1 MDFLPP
7 AFAAMY
13 AFKQFIVYMLVP
25 SKTRQGKTD
34 KLPVNPQTR
43 QVCSAHDS
51 GVWMNAT
58 DALAT
63 SKTFGN
69 NYGVGFVF
77 TSADPFWFIDID
89 ECLQSDNQW
98 SPLATSLLQA
108 FQGAAVEVSA
118 SNRGLHIIGS
128 GSPPAHSCKN
138 IPHKLEFYTDG
149 RFVAL
154 TGTQA
159 TGDAAID
166 CSVNLPWLTEHYF
179 PLNYGTVPTEW
190 TDRPRTEWNGPTD
203 DEVLISMAL
212 RSGSSQSVFG
222 TKARF
227 RDLWEANVDVLA
239 RAYPDP
245 TRSVGYDESSADSAL
260 AQHLA
265 FWTGNDC
272 ERMQRI
278 MWQSKLVRDKWGRED
293 YLPRTITGVCGR
305 QREFFTT
312 RENQPILS
320 TVESQDNSDDA
331 APKPR
336 IVDGTT
342 FLSIDQQIVIFTG
355 AVYVSDEHKALVPGG
370 YLLNPE
376 RFQVMYGGFSMP
388 MDTKNEK
395 VSKNAWDVFTQSQAF
410 RAPRANTSCFRPDL
424 PPASII
430 ERDGETLAN
439 VWWPVVTPRTVGDVT
454 PFLNHLS
461 LLCPDTND
469 QMILISY
476 LAAIVQH
483 KGVKFQ
489 WCPLIQGVEGNGK
502 TLLTRCV
509 AFAIGNRYTHYPK
522 AAELASKFNDW
533 LYGKIFIAVEDIFV
547 SDGKLEIM
555 EAMKPM
561 ITSERQEIEPKGG
574 VKVTRD
580 ICANFLI
587 NTNHKDGLRKTNN
600 DRRFAPFYTAQQSV
614 QDLKRDGMWGDY
626 FPNLYEWLKK
636 GGYAIVSEFLHTFQ
650 IPIEF
655 NPALGCKRSPFTA
668 STVTAIKHGLGGIEQ
683 EVMEVIEQ
691 GMPGFKNGWVSS
703 MALDR
708 LLDRLQANRRVP
720 QNRRREL
727 LLTLGYEHHP
737 GLKEGRVNNP
747 VMPDNGKPR
756 LYIHMESPK
765 IKLTGAAE
773 IAKEY
778 ERDQK

>member
-1 MDFLPP
+1 MDFLPS
-7 AFAAMY
+7 AFTALY
-13 AFKQFIVYMLVP
+13 AFKQFIVYVLVP
-25 SKTRQGKTD
+25 SKTRPGKTD
-34 KLPVNPQTR
+34 KLPINPQTR
-43 QVCSAHDS
+43 QVCSAHDPEI
-51 GVWMNAT
+51 WM
-58 DALAT
+58 DAESARVTAQALGT
-63 SKTFGN
+63 Q
-69 NYGVGFVF
+69 YGIGFVF
-77 TSADPFWFIDID
+77 TEADPFWFLDID
-89 ECLQSDNQW
+89 DCLQSDNHW
-98 SPLATSLLQA
+98 SPLALSFVQA
-108 FQGAAVEVSA
+108 FHGAALEISA

-128 GSPPAHSCKN
+128 GTPPAHSCKN
-138 IPHKLEFYTDG
+138 TGHKLEFYTAG

-159 TGDAAID
+159 TGDAALD
-166 CSVNLPWLTEHYF
+166 CSVNLPWLVQHYF
-179 PLNYGTVPTEW
+179 PLNHGTVPTTW
-190 TDRPRTEWNGPTD
+190 TDKPCAEWDGPAD
-203 DEVLISMAL
+203 DEVLINIAL
-212 RSGSSQSVFG
+212 RSGSAKNIFG
-222 TKARF
+222 QKARF
-227 RDLWEANVDVLA
+227 RDLWEANADVLA

-245 TRSVGYDESSADSAL
+245 SRSVGYDESSVDAAL

-272 ERMQRI
+272 ERIQRL

-312 RENQPILS
+312 RESQPIS
-320 TVESQDNSDDA
+320 NTVESQDNSFTE

-336 IVDGTT
+336 IVDGAT
-342 FLSIDQQIVIFTG
+342 FLSIEQQISIFTG
-355 AVYVSDEHKALVPGG
+355 VVYVSDEHKALIPGG

-376 RFQVMYGGFSMP
+376 RFRVIYGGYSMP
-388 MDTKNEK
+388 MDAKNEK
-395 VSKNAWDVFTQSQAF
+395 VSKNAWEVFTESQAF

-424 PPASII
+424 TPAAII
-430 ERDGETLAN
+430 ERDGETAVNL
-439 VWWPVVTPRTVGDVT
+439 WWPIVTPRTVGDVT
-454 PFLNHLS
+454 PFLNHVA
-461 LLCPDTND
+461 LLCPDKND
-469 QMILISY
+469 QLILLSY

-483 KGVKFQ
+483 KGIKFQ

-509 AFAIGNRYTHYPK
+509 AFAIGNRYTHFPK

-533 LYGKIFIAVEDIFV
+533 LYGKIFIAVEDIYV

-574 VKVTRD
+574 VKLTRD

-614 QDLKRDGMWGDY
+614 QDLKRDNMLGDY
-626 FPNLYEWLKK
+626 FPNLYEWLNR

-650 IPIEF
+650 IPLEF
-655 NPALGCKRSPFTA
+655 NPASGCKRAPMTT
-668 STVTAIKHGLGGIEQ
+668 STMTAIRHGLGGIEQ
-683 EVMEVIEQ
+683 EILEVIDQ

-708 LLDRLQANRRVP
+708 LLDKLQASRRVP

-727 LLTLGYEHHP
+727 LGTLGYEYHP
-737 GLKEGRVNNP
+737 GLREGRVNNA

-756 LYIHMESPK
+756 LYMRVDDPRMA
-765 IKLTGAAE
+765 LVGPAE